1 MVIDSSALVA
11 IILGETD
18 AERLL
23 DAIGAASEAAVSA
36 ASLTEALIVVTA
48 RQGDAAADDLHAL
61 VADLEVDVVAFDE
74 EQAVTAHRAW
84 RRFGKGRHTAA
95 LNVGDAM
102 AYACAAQRG
111 APLLFKGRTSRRLIS
126 VRFSESGAPFVR
138 PIRWS

>member
-11 IILGETD
+11 IILGESD
-18 AERLL
+18 AERFL
-23 DAIGAASEAAVSA
+23 DANAAAPESAVSA
-36 ASLTEALIVVTA
+36 ASLTEVVVTA

-61 VADLEVDVVAFDE
+61 VADLEVDAAAFDE

-111 APLLFKGRTSRRLIS
+111 APLLFKGQDFTQTDI
-126 VRFSESGAPFVR
+126 GAVL
-138 PIRWS
+138 

>member
-1 MVIDSSALVA
+1 MVIDASALVA
-11 IILGETD
+11 IILGEVD

-23 DAIGAASEAAVSA
+23 DAIAAAPEAAVSA

-61 VADLEVDVVAFDE
+61 LADLEVDVVAFDE
-74 EQAVTAHRAW
+74 DQAVTAHRAW

-95 LNVGDAM
+95 LNFGDAM

-111 APLLFKGRTSRRLIS
+111 EPLLFKGQDFTQTDIAAVL
-126 VRFSESGAPFVR
+126 
-138 PIRWS
+138 

>member
-11 IILGETD
+11 IILGVAD

-61 VADLEVDVVAFDE
+61 LADLEVDVVAFDE

-111 APLLFKGRTSRRLIS
+111 APLLFKGKIGRAH
-126 VRFSESGAPFVR
+126 V
-138 PIRWS
+138 